1 MYKNNSWFSS
11 KLESCSP
18 LSLYSG
24 LKVELPISATILIL
38 TVKTCSFCVQ
48 FKGKISVVRNAGFYQ
63 SIVARRMNTSNL
75 EPEKLFWINR
85 RNIHMV
91 YAYA

>member
-24 LKVELPISATILIL
+24 LKVELPNIGYYSYT
-38 TVKTCSFCVQ
+38 
-48 FKGKISVVRNAGFYQ
+48 
-63 SIVARRMNTSNL
+63 
-75 EPEKLFWINR
+75 NR
-85 RNIHMV
+85 
-91 YAYA
+91 